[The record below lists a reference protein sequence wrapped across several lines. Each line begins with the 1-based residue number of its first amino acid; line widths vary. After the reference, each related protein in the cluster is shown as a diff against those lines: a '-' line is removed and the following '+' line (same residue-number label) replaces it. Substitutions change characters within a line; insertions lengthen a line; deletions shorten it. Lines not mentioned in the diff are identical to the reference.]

1 MQIRHLNCP
10 LILEKKKKKKRFATA
25 RFYKKLFVNSV
36 VSILHVYFARAEK
49 ISHNKLRSY
58 SLAQKRHRIIS
69 LTLH

>member
-10 LILEKKKKKKRFATA
+10 LILEKKKKRFATA
-25 RFYKKLFVNSV
+25 RFYKELVVNSV
-36 VSILHVYFARAEK
+36 VSTLHVYFARAEK
-49 ISHNKLRSY
+49 ISHNKLRTY

>member
-10 LILEKKKKKKRFATA
+10 LILEKKKEKRFATA
-25 RFYKKLFVNSV
+25 RFYKKLVVNSV
-36 VSILHVYFARAEK
+36 VSTLHVYFARAEK
-49 ISHNKLRSY
+49 ISHNKLRTY